1 MIYLDYSAT
10 TPVNDQ
16 VLESYIKASQNFIG
30 NPNSLH
36 RLGIEANQLINDAT
50 EQVANLLHIRPS
62 EIIYTS
68 GSSESNNTAIKGI
81 ALKYQNRG
89 KHIITT
95 ELEHSSVIAP
105 LQYLMDLG
113 FEVDFV
119 KLDSNGKI
127 DLEHLKSLLREDTIL
142 VTIASVSSEL
152 GILQPIEEIGKLLK
166 EYPKCFFHVDLT
178 QSIGKVNLSLE
189 NIDLAS
195 FSAHKFYG
203 MKGIGVL
210 IKKEGISV
218 EPLIHGGKSTTV
230 WRSGTPALPL
240 IVSLAKALRLILQDS
255 KEKEHK
261 VKELNEYLRNELEKI
276 TGIHI
281 NSSEEAIPH
290 VLNFSVPG
298 IKPETLQHALEEK
311 NIFIST
317 QTACSKGGSPS
328 TAVFS
333 VTHNEEYAKSSLRV
347 SISHLST
354 KEELT
359 IFLDVLKKAIERL
372 QLKHE

>member
-195 FSAHKFYG
+195 FSAHKF
-203 MKGIGVL
+203 
-210 IKKEGISV
+210 
-218 EPLIHGGKSTTV
+218 
-230 WRSGTPALPL
+230 
-240 IVSLAKALRLILQDS
+240 
-255 KEKEHK
+255 
-261 VKELNEYLRNELEKI
+261 
-276 TGIHI
+276 
-281 NSSEEAIPH
+281 
-290 VLNFSVPG
+290 
-298 IKPETLQHALEEK
+298 
-311 NIFIST
+311 
-317 QTACSKGGSPS
+317 
-328 TAVFS
+328 
-333 VTHNEEYAKSSLRV
+333 
-347 SISHLST
+347 
-354 KEELT
+354 
-359 IFLDVLKKAIERL
+359 
-372 QLKHE
+372 